1 MYSVLG
7 DEFCLLDVAIIGAG
21 PAGLTSALYAARAG
35 FSVIV
40 FEKNIYGGQVASTN
54 EVENYPAVERISG
67 AEFSMNIYNQV
78 LKQGVKILLEE
89 VKNVD
94 LNENVKKLTTDFG
107 EYEAKT
113 VIIATG
119 VKRRKLG
126 CKGEEK
132 FLGRGVS
139 YCATCDGA
147 FFKDK
152 DVAVVG
158 GGNTALEDAL
168 FLANIC
174 KSVTLLVRKDR
185 VRGEKFLLESVK
197 SRNNIKL
204 KYNTIV
210 NEIGGVGETVSF
222 IKIVDKN
229 LEKEKKIEV
238 SAVFIAI
245 GLEPDNSIF
254 SDAIKLDDSGYV
266 LADESCKTNVAG
278 VFVAGDT
285 RQKNLRQI
293 VTAMSDGAIAANN
306 VTQYLNS
313 QI

>member
-1 MYSVLG
+1 M
-7 DEFCLLDVAIIGAG
+7 
-21 PAGLTSALYAARAG
+21 
-35 FSVIV
+35 
-40 FEKNIYGGQVASTN
+40 
-54 EVENYPAVERISG
+54 
-67 AEFSMNIYNQV
+67 
-78 LKQGVKILLEE
+78 
-89 VKNVD
+89 
-94 LNENVKKLTTDFG
+94 
-107 EYEAKT
+107 
-113 VIIATG
+113 
-119 VKRRKLG
+119 
-126 CKGEEK
+126 
-132 FLGRGVS
+132 
-139 YCATCDGA
+139 
-147 FFKDK
+147 
-152 DVAVVG
+152 
-158 GGNTALEDAL
+158 

-204 KYNTIV
+204 RYNTIV

-313 QI
+313 QM